1 MKQLAVT
8 INGKHRVIRN
18 IHFVD
23 EHYLEASYR
32 GHSINIYPMWNSF
45 NKRTGEYGCDVA
57 PFGQSRIVDA
67 VYPSKKEAIRN
78 ALENILCD

>member
-1 MKQLAVT
+1 MKQIVVT
-8 INGKHRVIRN
+8 IQGTRRVVRT
-18 IHFVD
+18 IHFAD

-32 GHSINIYPMWNSF
+32 GHSINIYPMWNSR
-45 NKRTGEYGCDVA
+45 NERTGEYGCDVA

-67 VYPSKKEAIRN
+67 VYSSKNEALQN